1 MTQTSIRK
9 IISILILISVFCSV
23 SLISELANAQEGQ
36 PIIIAV
42 DPGHG
47 GGDPGAVGPSGLTE
61 KEVNLDIA
69 LQLKGLLE
77 ANGYAVMMIRADD
90 SNPSLE
96 NRVAT
101 ANSSGAIVFVSIH
114 NNGYSNPSANG
125 SETWYTPSQSANS
138 KSLAKSVLAGI
149 VDAIGL
155 RRRGVKEGNL
165 YVTKNTTMPST
176 LVESAFITNPDEEN
190 LLKDAG
196 FRGKIAAG
204 IFNGIINFLSNAD
217 LSAITN
223 APAQPQPQSDI
234 AFNNIADGAVVPRKY
249 KVIVDTTPEIKR
261 VAFYLDGELE
271 KLDKRAP
278 FKDDIKFG
286 KGEHVIT
293 IVGMDKKNNWLV
305 QKDIK
310 VIRQ

>member
-1 MTQTSIRK
+1 MIHIFIRK
-9 IISILILISVFCSV
+9 TISLFILLSVFVSV
-23 SLISELANAQEGQ
+23 LFISGLANAQEGQ
-36 PIIIAV
+36 PIIITV

-47 GGDPGAVGPSGLTE
+47 GGDPGATGPSGLTE

-77 ANGYAVMMIRADD
+77 ANGYAVVMTRADD

-96 NRVAT
+96 SRVAV
-101 ANSSGAIVFVSIH
+101 ANSSGATLFVSVH
-114 NNGYSNPSANG
+114 NNAFTNPEANG
-125 SETWYTPSQSANS
+125 TETWYTPSQSALS
-138 KSLAKSVLAGI
+138 GALAKSVLGGV

-165 YVTKNTTMPST
+165 YVTKNTIMPSV
-176 LVESAFITNPDEEN
+176 LVESAFITNPNEEN

-196 FRGKIAAG
+196 FRGLIAAG
-204 IFNGIINFLSNAD
+204 IFNGIINFLSSAD

-223 APAQPQPQSDI
+223 APTQSQPLPDI

-249 KVIVDTTPEIKR
+249 TVLVDTTPEIKR
-261 VAFYLDGELE
+261 VAFYLDGKLE
-271 KLDKRAP
+271 KLDKKGP
-278 FKDDIKFG
+278 FKDKIKFG
-286 KGEHVIT
+286 KGEHILT

-305 QKDIK
+305 QKEIK

>member
-101 ANSSGAIVFVSIH
+101 ANNSGAIVFVSIH

-138 KSLAKSVLAGI
+138 GSLAKSVLTGI

-155 RRRGVKEGNL
+155 RRRGVKEGDL
-165 YVTKNTTMPST
+165 YVTKNTIMPST

-190 LLKDAG
+190 LLRDAG

-204 IFNGIINFLSNAD
+204 IFNGIINFLSSAD

-249 KVIVDTTPEIKR
+249 TVLVDTTPEIKR
-261 VAFYLDGELE
+261 VAFYLNGKLE
-271 KLDKRAP
+271 KLDKKAP
-278 FKDDIKFG
+278 FKDKIKFS
-286 KGEHVIT
+286 KGEHILT